1 MNVRIEDLGL
11 GDVII
16 TPNLR
21 SARAWSRAAAEC
33 AQGRAL
39 PSVLATTVWLQTLWE
54 GLSVHAPLPTL
65 LSPGQERALWQRVIV
80 RSSATPGVFS
90 NDAMVA
96 EAARAW
102 RLANTWSCPE
112 ALLSGDD
119 ALDVQTFFSWQRA
132 FQAALKKNDWI
143 TQAELA
149 RALAE
154 KLAPEEAWPPQVVC
168 SRVVTLP
175 TVQDDPALA
184 KLLAVL
190 EKRGIALAKLVWRE
204 AVTPA
209 RCKTFARASDE
220 WHAAALWAKEK
231 VSANPQAQVVIVL
244 PQLHQVRHAVKRS
257 LRDVLVPQHWGDPR
271 ADNGAQF
278 NLSLGVRL
286 SEVPRVA
293 AALAWLAWARA
304 PQPLAQVRAALAAAF
319 VPAAQFWVKKA
330 LDLGFS
336 KLSMAAFAKRAA
348 AEHPVHAFGKSV
360 AHWPT
365 NALPSAWS
373 PLLIESLES
382 LHFPGE
388 NLDSENA
395 QATVALFEIIEGLH
409 ELDEILG
416 GCSVDAVISE
426 LRARCI
432 THDFQAE
439 GKDAPIQVLGL
450 YESLGIA
457 CDALWLT
464 DATDET
470 LPEPSELS
478 PMLPRVWQRAVPVG
492 RATPEVMRE
501 AAARMWGQW
510 ERAAPDFVVSMSGI
524 DGEHSEHSVRPAACI
539 PVAHW
544 EAISANLPA
553 PDVLAALQRIPDT
566 QGTPF
571 AAEKLP
577 GGASLLQ
584 QQAQCAFRAY
594 AAYRLRVSAFP
605 IEQIGLPALLRGQA
619 VHLTLSALW
628 RAVQSQAQWLAADS
642 SQQAAWVAEAV
653 TEGMELIHKAC
664 QRRSLPAWLA
674 PLYAAQ
680 LESLIFE
687 WMEMREV
694 PRTPFQ
700 VLHSELETSLVVGG
714 RSIDLRLDRV
724 DQLPDGS
731 LLVMDYK
738 TGQVPSTAGLME
750 PETAALEPQLPAYA
764 LALTTTATQ
773 VSGVAY
779 ARVVREGT
787 SLRGL
792 ALVAVGNTRPNTWV
806 ETPSARDKSQT
817 QLQGEVWQPLQA
829 MWAEALGRRVGEFV
843 NGEATVAPARAIVC
857 RTCSRQALCR
867 IDAEI
872 SEEDGDDASE
882 E

>member
-11 GDVII
+11 GDVVI

-21 SARAWSRAAAEC
+21 SARVWSRAVVAC
-33 AQGRAL
+33 ARGRAL

-54 GLSVHAPLPTL
+54 ALSVHLPLPTL
-65 LSPGQERALWQRVIV
+65 LSPGQERALWQRVIA
-80 RSSATPGVFS
+80 RSSITPSVFS
-90 NDAMVA
+90 NDALVA

-102 RLANTWSCPE
+102 RLANTWRCPE

-119 ALDVQTFFSWQRA
+119 ALDVQSFSSWRRA
-132 FQAALKKNDWI
+132 FQVALKKNEWI
-143 TQAELA
+143 TQAELVST
-149 RALAE
+149 LAK
-154 KLAPEEAWPPQVVC
+154 KLAPDQAWPAQIVC

-175 TVQDDPALA
+175 TVQDDPALSE
-184 KLLAVL
+184 LLAVL
-190 EKRGIALAKLVWRE
+190 EKRGIALATLVWRE
-204 AVTPA
+204 ESTPV
-209 RCKTFARASDE
+209 RCKTFVRASDE

-231 VSANPQAQVVIVL
+231 VSANPYAQVVIVV
-244 PQLHQVRHAVKRS
+244 PQLHQVRHAVIRVM
-257 LRDVLVPQHWGDPR
+257 RDVLVPQHWGDPR

-304 PQPLAQVRAALAAAF
+304 PQPLAQVRAALAAPF

-336 KLSMAAFAKRAA
+336 ELSMAAFAKRAA
-348 AEHPVHAFGKSV
+348 AEHPVHAFARSV
-360 AHWPT
+360 ATWPT

-373 PLLIESLES
+373 LLLIESLER

-395 QATVALFEIIEGLH
+395 QAAVALFEITDGLH
-409 ELDEILG
+409 ELDEVLG
-416 GCSVDAVISE
+416 ACSVGAVISE
-426 LRARCI
+426 LRERCV

-478 PMLPRVWQRAVPVG
+478 PMLPRVWQRAMPVG

-501 AAARMWGQW
+501 AAARMWAQW
-510 ERAAPDFVVSMSGI
+510 ERAAPDFVVSVSAGNK
-524 DGEHSEHSVRPAACI
+524 EHSIRPAACI
-539 PVAHW
+539 PASHW
-544 EAISANLPA
+544 EVIPTNAPA
-553 PDVLAALQRIPDT
+553 ADVLAPMQRIPDRL
-566 QGTPF
+566 GTPF

-577 GGASLLQ
+577 GGTSLLQ

-605 IEQIGLPALLRGQA
+605 SEQIGLPAHVRGEA
-619 VHLTLSALW
+619 VHRALAALW
-628 RAVQSQAQWLAADS
+628 RAGQSQANWLIADP
-642 SQQAAWVAEAV
+642 SQHVAWVSNAIS
-653 TEGMELIHKAC
+653 EGMELIDKAC
-664 QRRSLPAWLA
+664 QRRNLPAWLA
-674 PLYAAQ
+674 PLYATQ

-694 PRTPFQ
+694 PRAPFQ
-700 VLHSELETSLVVGG
+700 VLHTELSTSLVVGG
-714 RSIDLRLDRV
+714 QGIDLRLDRV

-731 LLVMDYK
+731 LLVIDYK
-738 TGQVPSTAGLME
+738 TGQVPSAVGLLE
-750 PETAALEPQLPAYA
+750 SESAALEPQLPAYA
-764 LALTTTATQ
+764 LALSTETAQ

-792 ALVAVGNTRPNTWV
+792 ARVAEGNTRPNTWV
-806 ETPSARDKSQT
+806 ETSNARDKSQT
-817 QLQGEVWQPLQA
+817 QLQSETWQPLQA
-829 MWAEALGRRVGEFV
+829 MWAEALAQRVREFIA
-843 NGEATVAPARAIVC
+843 GDAAVAPARATVC
-857 RTCSRQALCR
+857 RTCSRQSLCR
-867 IDAEI
+867 IDAAWI
-872 SEEDGDDASE
+872 EEDGDDASE

>member
-1 MNVRIEDLGL
+1 MNVRIETLGL
-11 GDVII
+11 GDIII

-21 SARAWSRAAAEC
+21 SARAWAQAANARARG
-33 AQGRAL
+33 QAL
-39 PSVLATTVWLQTLWE
+39 PSVLATTVWLQSLWE
-54 GLSVHAPLPTL
+54 GLSIHTPLPAL
-65 LSPGQERALWQRVIV
+65 LLPGQERALWQRVIA
-80 RSSATPGVFS
+80 RSNATPGIFS

-119 ALDVQTFFSWQRA
+119 ALDVQTFFSWQRS
-132 FQAALKKNDWI
+132 FQTALKKNDWI

-149 RALAE
+149 HTLAE
-154 KLAPEEAWPPQVVC
+154 KLAPDQAWPTQVVC

-175 TVQDDPALA
+175 TVQDDPALS

-204 AVTPA
+204 EVTPA

-220 WHAAALWAKEK
+220 WHAAALWAKEI
-231 VSANPQAQVVIVL
+231 VATNPQAQVVIVV

-304 PQPLAQVRAALAAAF
+304 PQPLTQVRAALAAPF

-336 KLSMAAFAKRAA
+336 ELSMAAFAKRAA
-348 AEHPVHAFGKSV
+348 VEHPVHAFGQAV
-360 AHWPT
+360 ATWPT

-373 PLLIESLES
+373 VLLIGSLER
-382 LHFPGE
+382 LHFPSE

-395 QATVALFEIIEGLH
+395 QAAVALFEIIDGLH
-409 ELDEILG
+409 ELDEVFG
-416 GCSVDAVISE
+416 GCSADVVISE

-439 GKDAPIQVLGL
+439 GKAAPIQVLGV

-501 AAARMWGQW
+501 AAARMWAQW

-524 DGEHSEHSVRPAACI
+524 DGEHSEHGVRPAACI
-539 PVAHW
+539 PAAKW
-544 EAISANLPA
+544 EAIAANPPA
-553 PDVLAALQRIPDT
+553 PDVLAPMQRIPDT

-577 GGASLLQ
+577 GGTTLLQ

-605 IEQIGLPALLRGQA
+605 IAQIGLPALVRGQA

-628 RAVQSQAQWLAADS
+628 RALQSQAQWLAADS

-653 TEGMELIHKAC
+653 SEGMELIRKAC

-674 PLYAAQ
+674 PLYATQ
-680 LESLIFE
+680 LASLIFE

-700 VLHSELETSLVVGG
+700 VLHSELETSLLIGG
-714 RSIDLRLDRV
+714 QSIDLRLDRV

-738 TGQVPSTAGLME
+738 TGQVPSTAGLVE
-750 PETAALEPQLPAYA
+750 PETVALEPQLPAYA
-764 LALTTTATQ
+764 LALSTDDAQ

-787 SLRGL
+787 ALRGL
-792 ALVAVGNTRPNTWV
+792 ARVAEGNTRSNTWV
-806 ETPSARDKSQT
+806 ETPNARDQSQT
-817 QLQGEVWQPLQA
+817 QLRSEAWQPLQA
-829 MWAEALGRRVGEFV
+829 MWAEALARRVDEFV
-843 NGEATVAPARAIVC
+843 NGEAAVAPARAIVC

-867 IDAEI
+867 IDAEMR
-872 SEEDGDDASE
+872 EEAGDDASE